1 MCAPLFSIRR
11 KRIDVVVCL
20 LFSQY
25 SSEEEEEDLNSAAAN
40 LANKQKKDLAK
51 VDHAGVDYEPF
62 RKAFYV
68 EVPEIARM
76 APEEVKKYK
85 EVIYSYLLSALLSDT
100 LVLWRIQ
107 KFLINNRGKVFF
119 KI

>member
-1 MCAPLFSIRR
+1 M
-11 KRIDVVVCL
+11 DV
-20 LFSQY
+20 QY

-51 VDHAGVDYEPF
+51 IDHSGVEYLPF

-76 APEEVKKYK
+76 TQEEVAQYREVNFFVTSKYVSFY
-85 EVIYSYLLSALLSDT
+85 EEI
-100 LVLWRIQ
+100 
-107 KFLINNRGKVFF
+107 F
-119 KI
+119 